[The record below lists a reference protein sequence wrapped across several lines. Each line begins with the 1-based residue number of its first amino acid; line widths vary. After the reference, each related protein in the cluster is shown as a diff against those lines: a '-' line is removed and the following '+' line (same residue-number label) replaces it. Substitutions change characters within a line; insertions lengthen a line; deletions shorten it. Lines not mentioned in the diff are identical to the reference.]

1 VTTPANGPA
10 SALLRAYVERLNQG
24 VRGGGFEPMAEL
36 LAGDAELTFEG
47 IGVGPFR
54 GRAAILEA
62 YRASPPDDTFEL
74 LELRDEA
81 PGVVEAVY
89 AWSERP
95 AVAGGSLRASV
106 RDGRIATLLV
116 RYGDDGGSA
125 R

>member
-1 VTTPANGPA
+1 M
-10 SALLRAYVERLNQG
+10 LRAYVERLNQG
-24 VRGGGFEPMAEL
+24 VRGDGFEPMAEL

-47 IGVGPFR
+47 IPVGPFH

-74 LELRDEA
+74 LEARDDA

-89 AWSERP
+89 AWSGRP
-95 AVAGGSLRASV
+95 GSAGGSLRATV

-116 RYGDDGGSA
+116 RYGDDGRGGA